1 MKTINFFILLP
12 IFMAVSFLLFI
23 ITSTLSVLNFVI
35 ARIGVFINSSI
46 DDIYEKWKG
55 RNDEKK

>member
-35 ARIGVFINSSI
+35 ARIDVFINSSI